1 MLYARIPITPVGTP
15 TEKRDFVWKGRR
27 IMKMKRVLAF
37 ALLMTVALTSLGFG
51 PALAVETGDTSGIN
65 EIAAQWANKEA

>member
-1 MLYARIPITPVGTP
+1 
-15 TEKRDFVWKGRR
+15 
-27 IMKMKRVLAF
+27 MKMKRVLAF